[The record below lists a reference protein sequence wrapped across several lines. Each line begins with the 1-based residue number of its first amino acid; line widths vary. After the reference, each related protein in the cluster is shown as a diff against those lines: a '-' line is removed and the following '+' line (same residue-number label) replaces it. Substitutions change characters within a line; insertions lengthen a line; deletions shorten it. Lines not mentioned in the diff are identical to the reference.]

1 MAVEPWNKL
10 NIAFPSSKASFNIQ
24 RSEGTENCIKALVK
38 ACKTVLNLLRSRSLK
53 VEQKTLIILLHTFYN
68 RLRQHK
74 TYRALKRVEQCFKR
88 LNCMNLE
95 GSIEDLVHLCP
106 RRSAVKNTDEYPVP
120 SQPVLEWVTVK
131 ILGGCKLF
139 LCLLDSCSKAFLL
152 SIQHL
157 YWEEYIVLNI
167 VVLGLLSRIW
177 VLFRGILKHLEPL
190 YEKLFALLREVS
202 AIQNLPYVKGYV
214 FPIALK
220 TFLGPSY
227 SKLIKLKLLT
237 VSPLICDKVL
247 GATGLLNR
255 LFSAEQQP
263 PLSAHED
270 RDTEAVVKGNKKAIS
285 RVLKIVDLGCQV
297 QKKRASAL
305 DVLEFDVKSLC
316 KRPNYIV
323 QEESFAAVPFAC
335 ENSGSKTKAP
345 LRRQQNVFSGQ
356 PFGAELQAARSFS
369 ELVGALRKVTL
380 WCRKR
385 KLTLETCYLRHR
397 LSKCNRLKQVEALG
411 YSLNKKLDFIKTAIC
426 KSLSQP
432 RNIQR
437 KRAAPGRRWSLRN
450 WQHLRQSYSTSNKSQ
465 PGDLKWKNTEFG
477 RRWSLQNLRH
487 VKRSSS
493 TSKKIQTGL
502 QQFHRNI
509 PKSLIGNRGGKPG
522 GIFLAPKHA
531 PQRARN
537 LDARMELTKL
547 SSEDSCAQ
555 RDEIN
560 VQFPNPET
568 ERGLYTSSES
578 KSELTVAK
586 SKIEIDDIDDIFAS
600 IGL

>member
-1 MAVEPWNKL
+1 AVSCWKMAVEPWNKL

-106 RRSAVKNTDEYPVP
+106 SKFKRSAVKNTDEYPVP

-323 QEESFAAVPFAC
+323 QEVGF
-335 ENSGSKTKAP
+335 NSIAIKTKAP

-493 TSKKIQTGL
+493 TSKKIQT
-502 QQFHRNI
+502 
-509 PKSLIGNRGGKPG
+509 
-522 GIFLAPKHA
+522 A
-531 PQRARN
+531 
-537 LDARMELTKL
+537 
-547 SSEDSCAQ
+547 
-555 RDEIN
+555 
-560 VQFPNPET
+560 
-568 ERGLYTSSES
+568 ES